1 MTNFIKE
8 KEIELLKE
16 IREYTFDNK
25 ELLNA
30 HHFLFACPVKKNGK
44 PADVIVCGINP
55 GGDPKE
61 ADYRKVYQGNP
72 SDPTDIVRGY
82 DFPKDINKLQPY
94 NGRISIITKPN
105 VSAFGQGGRGLFEVT
120 VDFVNKKLSYKGND
134 NKIYTENY
142 DSVIPKIVLPD
153 KKYIKQ

>member
-1 MTNFIKE
+1 MNKNQKVGTALILGGVGVVFYGLFLENKNIFGSANKP
-8 KEIELLKE
+8 
-16 IREYTFDNK
+16 EYS
-25 ELLNA
+25 EYVPAPILLN
-30 HHFLFACPVKKNGK
+30 
-44 PADVIVCGINP
+44 D
-55 GGDPKE
+55 D
-61 ADYRKVYQGNP
+61 RKVYQGNP

-105 VSAFGQGGRGLFEVT
+105 VSAFGQGGRGLFDVT

>member
-1 MTNFIKE
+1 MNKNQKVGTALILGGVGVVFYGLFLENKNIFGSANKP
-8 KEIELLKE
+8 
-16 IREYTFDNK
+16 EYSDYVPAPI
-25 ELLNA
+25 LLNDDR
-30 HHFLFACPVKKNGK
+30 N
-44 PADVIVCGINP
+44 
-55 GGDPKE
+55 
-61 ADYRKVYQGNP
+61 VYQGNP

>member
-1 MTNFIKE
+1 MNKNQKIGTALILGGVGVVFYGLFLENKNIFGSANKP
-8 KEIELLKE
+8 
-16 IREYTFDNK
+16 EYSDYVPAPI
-25 ELLNA
+25 LLNDDR
-30 HHFLFACPVKKNGK
+30 N
-44 PADVIVCGINP
+44 
-55 GGDPKE
+55 
-61 ADYRKVYQGNP
+61 VYQGNP
-72 SDPTDIVRGY
+72 QDPTDIVRGY

-120 VDFVNKKLSYKGND
+120 VDFVNNKLSYKGND

>member
-1 MTNFIKE
+1 MNKNQKIGTALILGGVGVVFYGLFLENKNIFGSANKP
-8 KEIELLKE
+8 
-16 IREYTFDNK
+16 EYSDYVPAPI
-25 ELLNA
+25 LLNDDR
-30 HHFLFACPVKKNGK
+30 N
-44 PADVIVCGINP
+44 
-55 GGDPKE
+55 
-61 ADYRKVYQGNP
+61 VYQGNP
-72 SDPTDIVRGY
+72 QDPTDIVRGY

>member
-1 MTNFIKE
+1 MNKNQKVGTALILGGVGVVFYGLFLENKNIFGS
-8 KEIELLKE
+8 
-16 IREYTFDNK
+16 DNK
-25 ELLNA
+25 PEYSDYVPAPILLNDDR
-30 HHFLFACPVKKNGK
+30 N
-44 PADVIVCGINP
+44 
-55 GGDPKE
+55 
-61 ADYRKVYQGNP
+61 VYQGNP
-72 SDPTDIVRGY
+72 QDPSDSVRGY
-82 DFPKDINKLQPY
+82 DFPKDINKLPPY

>member
-1 MTNFIKE
+1 MNKNQKVGTALILGGVGVVFYGLFLENKNIFGSANKP
-8 KEIELLKE
+8 
-16 IREYTFDNK
+16 EYSDYVPAPI
-25 ELLNA
+25 LLNDDR
-30 HHFLFACPVKKNGK
+30 N
-44 PADVIVCGINP
+44 
-55 GGDPKE
+55 
-61 ADYRKVYQGNP
+61 VYQGNP
-72 SDPTDIVRGY
+72 QDPTDIVRGY